1 MKLSRRQVQRKSR
14 IIPKLRFGDKKLTSF
29 AGLIL
34 FQVLIVRLDL
44 RNRLRSCFR
53 HLKIKPAYDYAIMM
67 LGLVVHLLLG
77 YRNLQDIQFYH
88 DDPMVQRVLG
98 LAKLPDIST
107 LSRML
112 KNVDF
117 RVVAKLQALFQDLV
131 LTRLAALQPRR
142 ITLDFDGSVQSTGR
156 KAEGTAVGFNKKKK
170 GQRSYYPLFAT
181 IAQTGQVLNFLHR
194 PGNVNDNNGALEFIR
209 QCVEMVRSYLPGVII
224 EVRMDSAFFSDA
236 MVKKLK
242 ELGVEFT
249 ITVPVARFAELKKL
263 LQGRKNWRRMNLRQG
278 YFELDWKPK
287 SWDEGFRF
295 LAVRTQVK
303 TRSHEPIQL
312 DLFEP
317 YEEGYEFKV
326 IVTNKTIKARHV
338 VVFHD
343 GRGAQEGVFAELK
356 SEGQMDY
363 VPVRTL
369 SGNQTFLVAAI
380 LAHNLNREMQM
391 LSRPRQ
397 RRTTEKRAPFWK
409 FSRLETFRR
418 KILQRAGQFTEPQ
431 GTLTLTLSA
440 NHAVKKEILGTLE
453 ALEKAA

>member
-1 MKLSRRQVQRKSR
+1 MKLSRRQIQRKSR
-14 IIPKLRFGDKKLTSF
+14 IIPQLRFGDKRLTSF

-34 FQVLIVRLDL
+34 FQALVARLDL
-44 RNRLRSCFR
+44 RNRLRGCFR
-53 HLKIKPAYDYAIMM
+53 HLKVKPAYDYAILM
-67 LGLVVHLLLG
+67 LGLVVHLMLG
-77 YRNLQDIQFYH
+77 YRKLQDIQFYN
-88 DDPMVQRVLG
+88 DDPMVQRLLG
-98 LAKLPDIST
+98 LAKLPNVAT

-112 KNVDF
+112 KNVDL

-131 LTRLAALQPRR
+131 LTRLAGLQPRR

-181 IAQTGQVLNFLHR
+181 VAQTGQVLNFLHR

-209 QCVEMVRSYLPGVII
+209 QCVEMVRAYLPTVII

-236 MVKKLK
+236 MVKSLKKLD
-242 ELGVEFT
+242 VEFT
-249 ITVPVARFAELKKL
+249 ITVPFARFVQLKEI
-263 LQGRKNWRRMNLRQG
+263 LQERKIWRRMNQRQG
-278 YFELDWKPK
+278 YFELNWKPK
-287 SWDEGFRF
+287 SWDTGFRF
-295 LAVRTQVK
+295 LAVRTKVK
-303 TRSHEPIQL
+303 TRSHKPIQL

-326 IVTNKTIKARHV
+326 IVTNKTINARHV

-343 GRGAQEGVFAELK
+343 GRGSQEGVFAELK

-363 VPVRTL
+363 VPVRGL

-397 RRTTEKRAPFWK
+397 RKTTEKRAPLWK

-418 KILQRAGQFTEPQ
+418 KIIQRAGQFTEPQ
-431 GTLTLTLSA
+431 GALTLTLSA
-440 NHAVKKEILGTLE
+440 NHAVKTEILDTLD
-453 ALEKAA
+453 ALQKAA